1 MLSNPL
7 RKSYPRSCFDALA
20 FALCCF
26 PFLFA
31 SLCVAQNHDVLC
43 REGSGSFQ
51 AEFHTGVTVQVMAVR
66 AGELAN
72 RTCEATLSWD
82 KHSLVVAARAPQID
96 LDTFAVDLGLG
107 VPVATFQVKK
117 SPNDCCMEYQV
128 YSLEKPPRLLRT
140 LTGGDSFS
148 AADTDL
154 DGRLEI
160 WTSDAASVDGF
171 ENLSLAE
178 LDSGPTIVLRFAHGD
193 LLDVSSEF
201 QSYFDLKIAELR
213 SRLDSA
219 DLHDFKS
226 SDGKL
231 SPGSSFSAERLHRL
245 RHTKAKILEIIW
257 SYLYSGREQHAWELL
272 SEMWPPADLARI
284 HAAILY
290 ARAHGIS
297 AQVNGVSK
305 GPPESRKKRAQIFD
319 AIAKSATGKLEVTP
333 PEPIMLRRP
342 PLAGPADKD
351 LSQSELL
358 LELVID
364 AAGKVRAVE
373 PAGKAQSASANLT
386 YIATGWKFI
395 PAFRAGQ
402 AVASRMRLAVSLRQ

>member
-1 MLSNPL
+1 
-7 RKSYPRSCFDALA
+7 
-20 FALCCF
+20 
-26 PFLFA
+26 
-31 SLCVAQNHDVLC
+31 
-43 REGSGSFQ
+43 
-51 AEFHTGVTVQVMAVR
+51 
-66 AGELAN
+66 
-72 RTCEATLSWD
+72 
-82 KHSLVVAARAPQID
+82 
-96 LDTFAVDLGLG
+96 LGLG

-160 WTSDAASVDGF
+160 WTNDAASVDGF

-201 QSYFDLKIAELR
+201 QSYFDLEIAELR
-213 SRLDSA
+213 NQLDSA
-219 DLHDFKS
+219 DLHDFKR

-231 SPGSSFSAERLHRL
+231 SADSSYSAQRL
-245 RHTKAKILEIIW
+245 RRLRNTKAKILRIIW
-257 SYLYSGREQHAWELL
+257 SYLYSGREQRAGELL

-284 HAAILY
+284 HAAILN
-290 ARAHGIS
+290 ARAHGIR

-305 GPPESRKKRAQIFD
+305 APPESRKKRAQIFN
-319 AIAKSATGKLEVTP
+319 AVAKSATGKLEVTP

-358 LELVID
+358 LDLVID